1 MNVRAV
7 LLVGSMVLGVSCGT
21 SKMSV
26 ESPEDAELAR
36 GVGAFVEAKAASD
49 DFAGVVLLAH
59 DGRPFFSGAYGFS
72 DRERRLPNTVT
83 TRFNVASLGKMFTA
97 VAIAQ
102 LVEAGNLSYDVPVG
116 RYLPELPNAEIREK
130 VTLHHLLTHTSGVPD
145 LPEEIF
151 ANPPA
156 QLSGYLPFL
165 RTARL
170 DFQPGEKR
178 SYSNS
183 GFVIAGLVIETITG
197 ESYRERIR
205 RKIFV
210 PAQMRSTS
218 FDPEGVSS
226 SYEKDEA
233 TKVPVRTRVNEHHGG
248 PHGGSYSTA
257 LDLMRFF
264 EALRDGKL
272 ISAPTA
278 TTMTSPRNGV
288 ASAYGFGVL
297 DLGSDRL
304 VGHSGGDVGVSA
316 DAYHYWR
323 SGYTVVVLSNL
334 GAPASHQVAGHA
346 RKLLETRF
354 QR

>member
-1 MNVRAV
+1 MNARAV
-7 LLVGSMVLGVSCGT
+7 VLIASMVLCASCANT
-21 SKMSV
+21 NMSV
-26 ESPEDAELAR
+26 ESPQDAELGR
-36 GVGAFVEAKAASD
+36 GVGAFVDAKATSD

-59 DGRPFFSGAYGFS
+59 EGRPFFSGAYGLS
-72 DRERRLPNTVT
+72 DRERRVRNTVT

-102 LVEAGNLSYDVPVG
+102 LVEAGALSYDVPVG
-116 RYLPELPNAEIREK
+116 RYLPDLPNDEIREK
-130 VTLHHLLTHTSGVPD
+130 VTLHHLLTHTSGIPD

-156 QLSGYLPFL
+156 ELSGYLTFL
-165 RTARL
+165 STARL

-178 SYSNS
+178 AYSNT
-183 GFVIAGLVIETITG
+183 GFVIAGLVIEASTG
-197 ESYRERIR
+197 ERYRERIR

-218 FDPEGVSS
+218 FDPERVSS

-233 TKVPVRTRVNEHHGG
+233 TKVAVRTRVNEHRGG

-257 LDLMRFF
+257 ADLMRFF
-264 EALRDGKL
+264 GALRDGKL
-272 ISAPTA
+272 VSSATA
-278 TTMTSPRNGV
+278 TTMTSPRNG
-288 ASAYGFGVL
+288 ATSAYGFGVL

-354 QR
+354 R